1 MSLAAGTR
9 LGAYEIVALLG
20 AGGMGEVYR
29 ARDTRLKRDVAIKV
43 LPDAFAHDP
52 DRLARF
58 QREAELLATL
68 NHPNI
73 AQIHGL
79 EDGALVLELVEGAT
93 LAERIA
99 QGPLPFDEALPIAK
113 QIADALEAAHQRGV
127 VHRDL
132 KPANIKVAANGI
144 VKVLDFGLAKLAQT
158 DSSGNG
164 RVQADPST
172 SPTLTSPAITAGGL
186 ILGTA
191 TYMSPEQAKG
201 KAVDKRADIW
211 AFGCVLY
218 EMLSGRRPFDGEDVA
233 DTLAA
238 VLRAEPDWSA
248 LPRETPDGVRLVIR
262 RCLEKD
268 RNKRLPEIA
277 VAQFLLTET
286 EALRL
291 APMPVAAAS
300 RKRSF
305 WYSASLVATAAVGG
319 ALLAA
324 AASVRL
330 AQQSPLPIT
339 RFAHQLQPGDAFTST
354 NRRAIAISDDGT
366 LLAYVAN
373 YRLHL
378 KRLSEQ
384 NAMPIAGGGD
394 PATGGNMTSPVF
406 SPNGRSIAF
415 WTGGTGGGA
424 LKRMSTSGG
433 PVSTVCDATN
443 PIGISWNGDDIWFSQ
458 IGRGILRVSANG
470 GTPDI
475 VVPYKQNELGGPQM
489 LPGNRV
495 LLYAVASGSDWERAQ
510 IVVHELGT
518 ADPKTVIRNGSE
530 AHYLQSGH
538 IVYADRGVLMAVP
551 FDLARL
557 EVTGEAVPVV
567 EGVRRGNVAA
577 SSPVAHVA
585 ISRTGTLAY
594 VPGPRDLTSTAQN
607 VALLDFK
614 DNTTSLNLP
623 PDTYRFPRFS
633 PDGRYLA
640 VGTDDGASAD
650 ILIYEMSGASL
661 PRKLTFEGR
670 NRLPG
675 WTPDGAKIT
684 FQSDR
689 EGDRGIFWQRAD
701 GAAAA
706 ERLTLGGK
714 GETHWPYDW
723 SPSGETLLYGIQRQA
738 GYALQ
743 TFSLKTRTSE
753 PVKGVRS
760 SGALGAAFAPD
771 GKWFA
776 YSTTDNSI
784 TTVFVQPFPP
794 TGSPYE
800 IGVGVNPFWSSDG
813 QYLYLYYS
821 PGPRP
826 IFHRVSVRTQPAFSF
841 SNLTTFPRTRA
852 LLSFGF
858 PANYDIAPKN
868 DGFAIIIDAGATPAA
883 TAPKIDVVLNW
894 FEELKQRVPTIKD

>member
-9 LGAYEIVALLG
+9 FGAYEIVALLG

-29 ARDTRLKRDVAIKV
+29 AKDTRLKREVAIKV
-43 LPDAFAHDP
+43 LPDAFANDP
-52 DRLARF
+52 ERLARF

-73 AQIHGL
+73 AQIHGI
-79 EDGALVLELVEGAT
+79 EDRGLILELVDGPT

-99 QGPLPFDEALPIAK
+99 QGPVPLDEALPISM
-113 QIADALEAAHQRGV
+113 QIADALKAAHERGV

-132 KPANIKVAANGI
+132 KPANIKLTEHGV

-158 DSSGNG
+158 DSSGNA
-164 RVQADPST
+164 RIQADLSM
-172 SPTLTSPAITAGGL
+172 SPTVTSPAMTAGGV

-201 KAVDKRADIW
+201 KPVDKRADVW

-218 EMLSGRRPFDGEDVA
+218 EMLSGRRAFDGEDVS

-248 LPRETPDGVRLVIR
+248 LPRDTPDGVRLVIR

-268 RNKRLPEIA
+268 RNKRLSEIA
-277 VAQFLLTET
+277 VAQFLLIET
-286 EALRL
+286 ESLRV
-291 APMPVAAAS
+291 APMPTGAAS

-305 WYSASLVATAAVGG
+305 WYSAALVAAAAVGG

-324 AASVRL
+324 AASMQL
-330 AQQSPLPIT
+330 AQQSPVPVT
-339 RFAHQLQPGDAFTST
+339 RFTHQLQPGDVFTST
-354 NRRAIAISDDGT
+354 NRRAVAISDDGT

-378 KRLSEQ
+378 KRMSEQ
-384 NAMPIAGGGD
+384 NAIPMAGGD
-394 PATGGNMTSPVF
+394 PATGGNVTSPAF

-415 WTGGTGGGA
+415 WVGGTGGGA

-433 PVSTVCDATN
+433 PVSTVCDAMN
-443 PIGISWNGDDIWFSQ
+443 PTGISWNGDDIWFSQ

-470 GTPDI
+470 GTPEI
-475 VVPYKQNELGGPQM
+475 AVPYKQNELSAPQM
-489 LPGNRV
+489 LPGNRF
-495 LLYAVASGSDWERAQ
+495 LLYAVAAGSDWQRAQ

-530 AHYLQSGH
+530 PRYLPTGH

-557 EVTGEAVPVV
+557 EVAGEAVPVV
-567 EGVRRGNVAA
+567 EGVRRANVAA
-577 SSPVAHVA
+577 GNPAAHVA

-594 VPGPRDLTSTAQN
+594 VPGPRDLTSAALD

-614 DNTTSLNLP
+614 DTTTSLNLP

-640 VGTDDGASAD
+640 VGTDDGVTAD

-661 PRKLTFEGR
+661 PRRLTFEGR
-670 NRLPG
+670 NRLPA
-675 WTPDGAKIT
+675 WTPDAARIT

-689 EGDRGIFWQRAD
+689 EGDLGIFWQRAD
-701 GAAAA
+701 GTAAA
-706 ERLTLGGK
+706 ERLTTGAK

-723 SPSGETLLYGIQRQA
+723 SPSGETLLYGIQRA
-738 GYALQ
+738 TGYSLQ
-743 TFSLKTRTSE
+743 TLSLKTRSSE
-753 PVKGVRS
+753 TVKGIRS

-776 YSTTDNSI
+776 YSTTHNSV

-813 QYLYLYYS
+813 QYLYYS

-826 IFHRVSVRTQPAFSF
+826 IFHRVSVRTQPAFSS
-841 SNLTTFPRTRA
+841 SNLVTFPRTRA

-858 PANYDIAPKN
+858 PANYDIAPSN
-868 DGFAIIIDAGATPAA
+868 DRFAIIIDATATAA
-883 TAPKIDVVLNW
+883 APAPKIDLVLNW
-894 FEELKQRVPTIKD
+894 FEELKQRVPTSSRN